1 MANKVQEYLELS
13 EQATRQIS
21 GSYKEWTGFLTTAAR
36 LYKYPFSEQLL
47 IYAQRPNATAC
58 ADYDLWNKQMRRYVM
73 RGAKGIA
80 LIDTSTGD
88 NKIRYVFDVSD
99 TGEKENARR
108 PWLWQYRPEH
118 QQAVAN
124 ALEKRFGVSGESG
137 LADQL
142 EQIASVLA
150 GDYWTEHG
158 SELARIVD
166 GSFLEGYDSVN
177 IGVQF
182 WQAATVSTTYAL
194 MARCGL
200 EPETHFQHEDFLS
213 VFDFNTLDTV
223 TELGTA
229 ISQSSEQ
236 VLREIE
242 VAIKQYEREKHA
254 ERSNEHGIGT
264 DLQTGG
270 GRSPAPDDLP
280 GPAGPEPEQVRT
292 DAQEISE
299 GTPPGSVQP
308 LDSTGDLT
316 SAPVGGGG
324 QGQRDAGGDDALT
337 GENGGGHGGTEIQG
351 PPGVGGS
358 DELLQGPGGGDHS
371 SGTGLQ
377 LNTEPDPEGPSVK
390 APGPS
395 VVPAPEPPT
404 PTSAPAREITQADI
418 DAALR
423 EWNGDLDSKRRVQ
436 QYMTDH
442 GREKG
447 TAEWLRSEYGDG
459 LPAFPVTAD
468 GAAIDLPWSKV
479 QRHLA
484 HLVKEDRFLPEE
496 ERGEAAAEEPKKD
509 VPAQPTVREVYDR
522 YKPVVQDLVLAD
534 VPYQNACRN
543 SDRETAVIEGDAAV
557 KRAALTITEPEF
569 MRLYYD
575 MPDFRYRLHRE
586 VIDDTYAA
594 LSAPHE
600 AIPEYD
606 EETPPW
612 GVEIGDHSP
621 WGKVQESK
629 KLAEGIYQISTPG
642 HGGIMVRDTDASN
655 LLSPE
660 TVAAGGSEN
669 GWCYFEEDA
678 VAPAV
683 IRELRDKGVFEP
695 DVKPPDLS
703 SQPITREG
711 DTITIGAGDTAH
723 EVEITVSDEQWQE
736 IQAAIPDSTA
746 PPARDPLAPAY
757 DVGDKVYLDGTEY
770 VIEDISL
777 FDVQL
782 RDPTQAYPVLRSE
795 PKDRFMAALLR
806 DSRNSQI
813 TDFVAADLSQFNE
826 DFREVLTS
834 GLLTDEDRNEIIEYF
849 RAGKG
854 NREMGGL
861 LSGLLGNRVDTTELS
876 TGEMADYFTSGLSMR
891 IEILNDDEV
900 KIASAAYSW
909 HQIAPVLRSLWQQEL
924 DGFTHAPVQRDPVRL
939 EGKPSYQ
946 VGDKVSFQ
954 YGDHEI
960 TGTIGYIGDLDV
972 RIDTGPYTW
981 NNQVVSR
988 DFFEDAIRQ
997 DERNAHLF
1005 TQEPDP
1011 PPAPE
1016 VTPETTTIY
1025 PGDKNGLPFDVIV
1038 QRLPVDEPEQTQ
1050 PEQTAAQ
1057 NFRITDDHL
1066 GEGGPKAKFRMNMEA
1081 INTLQ
1086 GIELEGRSATRS
1098 EQEVLSR
1105 YVGWG
1110 GLPDAFDPDKP
1121 EWADEYLELKAA
1133 LTPAEYEAARASV
1146 LNAHYTS
1153 PTVIKAI
1160 YKAVGNM
1167 GFTAGNILEPSCGVG
1182 NFFGL
1187 LPEAMAASRLYGVEL
1202 DSITGRIARQLY
1214 PQANI
1219 TVAGF
1224 ETTDRRDFYDL
1235 AVGNVPFGDYPVN
1248 DWAYNKHH
1256 FSIHNYFAAKMM
1268 DQVRPGGIVAFV
1280 TSRYTMDAKGEDA
1293 RKYLAERADLLGA
1306 IRLPNNAFRANAGT
1320 DVVTDILFFQ
1330 KRDTPQVEMPDWV
1343 HVGENQD
1350 GFTVNRY
1357 FIDHP
1362 EMILG
1367 RQTSKSTQYGSQDFT
1382 VAPIEGLEL
1391 ADQLHDAIKYIRGQY
1406 REAAPPELEEGAE
1419 QERVTIP
1426 ADPNVKNFSYTIV
1439 DGDVYY
1445 RENSI
1450 MEKQDL
1456 SGAAKER
1463 VMGMVELRDCVRD
1476 LIDLQLREDVPDSA
1490 IRQQQERL
1498 EQLYDAYTA
1507 KFGLIN
1513 ARNNQQAF
1521 SRDDGYYLLCAL
1533 EIVDENGRLEGKADM
1548 FTKRTVSPHRTVTS
1562 VDTASE
1568 ALAVSIAEK
1577 AGVDMPYMSQLTG
1590 KTEEQ
1595 LEQEL
1600 TGVIFRDI
1608 RCAEDPDLIP
1618 RAYVDLD
1625 RFPLVTADEYL
1636 SGNVRRKLRMA
1647 QAMAEVLPPAE
1658 AAKIRQNVEAL
1669 TAAQPKDLDASEI
1682 EVRLGA
1688 TWVDKKYIQQF
1699 MYETLDT
1706 PWRLRGSIKVN
1717 YSPVTAEWQITSKRA
1732 VYDHDVAA
1740 YTTFGTRRANAYEI
1754 LQDTLNLRDVRIYD
1768 LVTDLDGKEHR
1779 VLNAKE
1785 TTLAQQKQQALKDAF
1800 RDWIWRDPRRRQAL
1814 VKQYNEEMN
1823 STRPREYD
1831 GSHIVFSG
1839 MNPEIKL
1846 QPHQVN
1852 AVAHVLYGG
1861 NTLLAHEVGA
1871 GKTFEMIAAAMES
1884 KRLGLC
1890 HKSIFVVP
1898 NHLIQQWASEF
1909 MRLYPSAHVLVT
1921 TKKDFEPARRK
1932 KFCARIATGDYDA
1945 VIIGQSQFEKIP
1957 ISYERQ
1963 ERIIRDEIQEILA
1976 GIRELKY
1983 MGGENFSIR
1992 QMEKTRRRLEERLEK
2007 LRADQKKDSVI
2018 TFEQLGVDRMFVD
2031 ESDFYKN
2038 LFMTTKMRNVAGLS
2052 TTDAQKSSDMFA
2064 KCRYLDELTGGRG
2077 VIFAT
2082 GTPISNSMTEMF
2094 TIHRYLQYNR
2104 LQEMGMGHFDCWAS
2118 RFGETSTVLELA
2130 PEGTGYRPRTR
2141 FAKFFNLPEL
2151 MNLFKEV
2158 ADVKT
2163 ADQLH
2168 LPTPEVEYHTI
2179 ASKPTE
2185 HQREMV
2191 KELSERASKVHGGAV
2206 DPHEDN
2212 MLKITSDGRKLGL
2225 DQRIID
2231 PLLPDEP
2238 GTKVNRCVEN
2248 ILHFWREGE
2257 ADKLTQIVFCD
2268 ISTPQAKTAKK
2279 KGLAQAAEKPFTIYD
2294 DIREKLIAA
2303 GMPPEQIAF
2312 IHDADTDQ
2320 KKKALFSKVNDGLV
2334 RVIIGSTAKLG
2345 AGTNIQKR
2353 LIALHDLDCPWRPRD
2368 LIQRKG
2374 RIERRGNDNKKVHV
2388 FRYVTEGT
2396 FDAYLWQ
2403 TIENKQK
2410 FISQIMTSKSPVR
2423 SCEDVDEAALSYA
2436 EIKALCAG
2444 DPRIKERMD
2453 LDIDV
2458 SRLRLLKAEHQS
2470 QQYRM
2475 EDNLLKYFPE
2485 QIKQNQEFI
2494 AGFKADMETLAAH
2507 PHPIV
2512 TVEKPP
2518 AKTAEEEPPAADT
2531 PEAPAAV
2538 EVKQGFAGME
2548 IGGVTFT
2555 DKEEAGKALLAACKE
2570 LAVGETKEI
2579 GSYRGFTLSI
2589 SHAQMFERTS
2599 LTLKGQMTHLVELS
2613 DDIYG
2618 NITRMDNT
2626 LEKMPERLQGVE
2638 AHLQNLYQQQSA
2650 TKAAL
2655 GKPFPQEAELQAKS
2669 ARLAELDAALNI
2681 DRGAPPA
2688 EQTVA
2693 KSPRPSVLEGLKRP
2707 VPPRQKQDRPKDR
2720 RQER

>member
-1 MANKVQEYLELS
+1 MADKVLEYLQLS
-13 EQATRQIS
+13 DHAAKQIAS
-21 GSYKEWTGFLTTAAR
+21 SYKEWTGFLATAGR
-36 LYKYPFSEQLL
+36 LYKYPFPEQVM
-47 IYAQRPNATAC
+47 IYAQRPDATAC
-58 ADYDLWNKQMRRYVM
+58 ADYELWNKQMRRYVL

-80 LIDTSTGD
+80 LIDTSTGK
-88 NKIRYVFDVSD
+88 NKVRYVFDVSD

-118 QQAVAN
+118 QQAVTA
-124 ALEKRFGVSGESG
+124 ALEARYGVSGENG
-137 LADQL
+137 LAEQLEKIADQL
-142 EQIASVLA
+142 AE
-150 GDYWTEHG
+150 GYWNNNRED
-158 SELARIVD
+158 LLRIVD
-166 GSFLEGYDSVN
+166 GSFLEEYDDLN
-177 IGVQF
+177 IEMAF
-182 WQAATVSTTYAL
+182 RRAAAVSITYAL
-194 MARCGL
+194 MSRCSL
-200 EPETHFQHEDFLS
+200 EPEDYFEHEDFLNF
-213 VFDFNTLDTV
+213 FDFNTRDTL
-223 TELGTA
+223 TALGMA
-229 ISQSSEQ
+229 VSQSNEQ
-236 VLREIE
+236 VLRQIE
-242 VAIKQYEREKHA
+242 VTIKRYERENLA
-254 ERSNEHGIGT
+254 ERSAEHGEHS
-264 DLQTGG
+264 DLHPGG
-270 GRSPAPDDLP
+270 GRTAPQSDPARTGQKEP
-280 GPAGPEPEQVRT
+280 GQVRT
-292 DAQEISE
+292 DAPEVSE
-299 GTPPGSVQP
+299 GGAPGVVGNHDNGRDP
-308 LDSTGDLT
+308 V

-324 QGQRDAGGDDALT
+324 PGQRDAGGDDALP
-337 GENGGGHGGTEIQG
+337 GENGGGHGGTESPE
-351 PPGVGGS
+351 PPGVGGP

-371 SGTGLQ
+371 GGTDLH
-377 LNTEPDPEGPSVK
+377 LNTELVPEGPSVK

-395 VVPAPEPPT
+395 VVPPADDAPPAPEPPAPT
-404 PTSAPAREITQADI
+404 PAPLREITQADI
-418 DAALR
+418 DAALQ
-423 EWNGDLDSKRRVQ
+423 EWNGDMDSKRRVQ

-442 GREKG
+442 SREKG
-447 TAEWLRSEYGDG
+447 AAEWLRNEYGDG
-459 LPAFPVTAD
+459 LPAFPVTAE
-468 GAAIDLPWSKV
+468 GAATDLPWPKV

-484 HLVKEDRFLPEE
+484 RLVKEDRFLSGE
-496 ERGEAAAEEPKKD
+496 ERGEAAVEEPEKD
-509 VPAQPTVREVYDR
+509 APAQPTVREIFDQ
-522 YKPVVQDLVLAD
+522 YKPVVAGLVLAD
-534 VPYQNACRN
+534 VAYQNACRN
-543 SDRETAVIEGDAAV
+543 SDKETAIIEGDAAV
-557 KRAALTITEPEF
+557 KRAALTITEPDF
-569 MRLYYD
+569 MRLYFD

-586 VIDDTYAA
+586 VIDETYAA
-594 LSAPHE
+594 LSQPQ
-600 AIPEYD
+600 
-606 EETPPW
+606 
-612 GVEIGDHSP
+612 
-621 WGKVQESK
+621 QELELE
-629 KLAEGIYQISTPG
+629 LAE
-642 HGGIMVRDTDASN
+642 
-655 LLSPE
+655 
-660 TVAAGGSEN
+660 AA
-669 GWCYFEEDA
+669 
-678 VAPAV
+678 VV
-683 IRELRDKGVFEP
+683 
-695 DVKPPDLS
+695 
-703 SQPITREG
+703 
-711 DTITIGAGDTAH
+711 
-723 EVEITVSDEQWQE
+723 
-736 IQAAIPDSTA
+736 
-746 PPARDPLAPAY
+746 ARDPLAPAY
-757 DVGDKVYLDGTEY
+757 NVGDTVYLDNTAFE
-770 VIEDISL
+770 ITDINL
-777 FDVQL
+777 FEVQL
-782 RDPTQAYPVLRSE
+782 RDPAQTYPILRSE
-795 PKDRFMAALLR
+795 PKERFETLLQR
-806 DSRNSQI
+806 DSRNSHI
-813 TDFVAADLSQFNE
+813 TDFLAADLGQFNE

-861 LSGLLGNRVDTTELS
+861 LSGLLGNRVDTVELA
-876 TGEMADYFTSGLSMR
+876 TGETADYFTSGLSMR

-924 DGFTHAPVQRDPVRL
+924 DGFTRVPVQREPVWL
-939 EGKPSYQ
+939 EGTPSYQ

-954 YGDHEI
+954 YGDREI
-960 TGTIGYIGDLDV
+960 SGTIGYIGDLDV
-972 RIDTGPYTW
+972 RIDTGPYAW
-981 NNQVVSR
+981 SNQTVSR
-988 DFFEDAIRQ
+988 DFFDDAIRQ
-997 DERNAHLF
+997 DQRNAHLF
-1005 TQEPDP
+1005 TQEPELA
-1011 PPAPE
+1011 PAPE
-1016 VTPETTTIY
+1016 VTPGTATIY
-1025 PGDKNGLPFDVIV
+1025 PGDKNGLPFDIIV
-1038 QRLPVDEPEQTQ
+1038 QRLPVDEPEQAQ
-1050 PEQTAAQ
+1050 PEQTDAPQ
-1057 NFRITDDHL
+1057 NFHITDDHL
-1066 GEGGPKAKFRMNMEA
+1066 GEGGPKAKFRMNAEA
-1081 INTLQ
+1081 ITTLHE
-1086 GIELEGRSATRS
+1086 IEFDGRTATPE
-1098 EQEVLSR
+1098 EQEILSR

-1110 GLPDAFDPDKP
+1110 ALADAFDPNKP
-1121 EWADEYLELKAA
+1121 DWADEYKELQVL
-1133 LTPAEYEAARASV
+1133 LTPEEYKAARASV

-1160 YKAVGNM
+1160 YEAVGNM
-1167 GFTAGNILEPSCGVG
+1167 GFTSGNILEPACGVG

-1187 LPEAMAASRLYGVEL
+1187 LPEAMAASKLYGVEL
-1202 DSITGRIARQLY
+1202 DSITGRIAQQLY
-1214 PQANI
+1214 PRADI

-1280 TSRYTMDAKGEDA
+1280 TSRYTMDAKSEDA

-1330 KRDTPQVEMPDWV
+1330 KRDTPQTELPDWV

-1406 REAAPPELEEGAE
+1406 REAQPPELEEGTE

-1426 ADPNVKNFSYTIV
+1426 ADPNVQNFSFTVV
-1439 DGDVYY
+1439 DGDVYF
-1445 RENSI
+1445 REHSI

-1463 VMGMVELRDCVRD
+1463 VVGMVELRDCVRN
-1476 LIDLQLREDVPDSA
+1476 LIDLQLREDIPDSA
-1490 IRQQQERL
+1490 IRDQQEKL
-1498 EQLYDAYTA
+1498 NQLYDAYTA

-1513 ARNNQQAF
+1513 DRANQRVF
-1521 SRDDGYYLLCAL
+1521 SSDNAYFLLCAL
-1533 EIVDENGRLEGKADM
+1533 EVMDEDGRFTGKADM
-1548 FTKRTVSPHRTVTS
+1548 FTKRTVSPHRAVTS

-1568 ALAVSIAEK
+1568 ALAVSIAERAK
-1577 AGVDMPYMSQLTG
+1577 VDMPYMAQLSG

-1595 LEQEL
+1595 LEREL

-1608 RCAEDPDLIP
+1608 RCAEDPYLIP
-1618 RAYVDLD
+1618 KAFVNLD

-1647 QAMAEVLPPAE
+1647 QAMAEVLPPE
-1658 AAKIRQNVEAL
+1658 DAAKIRQNVEAL

-1706 PWRLRGSIKVN
+1706 PWRLQGGIKVN
-1717 YSPVTAEWQITSKRA
+1717 YSPVTAEWQITGKRA

-1890 HKSIFVVP
+1890 HKSVFVVP

-1909 MRLYPSAHVLVT
+1909 MRLYPSANILVT
-1921 TKKDFEPARRK
+1921 TKQDFEPARRK

-1957 ISYERQ
+1957 VSYERQ
-1963 ERIIRDEIQEILA
+1963 ERIIEDEIQEIMA
-1976 GIRELKY
+1976 GIQRLKY
-1983 MGGENFSIR
+1983 QGGENFSVK
-1992 QMEKTRRRLEERLEK
+1992 QMVKTQRRLEERLKK
-2007 LRADQKKDSVI
+2007 LKADHKKDSVV

-2094 TIHRYLQYNR
+2094 TIHRYLQYDR

-2151 MNLFKEV
+2151 MIFFKEV

-2248 ILHFWREGE
+2248 ILRIWREGE
-2257 ADKLTQIVFCD
+2257 AGKLTQIVFCD

-2320 KKKALFSKVNDGLV
+2320 KKKALFSKVNAGQV

-2458 SRLRLLKAEHQS
+2458 SRLRLLKADHQS
-2470 QQYRM
+2470 QQYRL

-2485 QIKQNQEFI
+2485 QIRQNQEFI

-2512 TVEKPP
+2512 TVEKKEP
-2518 AKTAEEEPPAADT
+2518 EEQAPDDAAAPPAAES
-2531 PEAPAAV
+2531 EAPAAV

-2548 IGGVTFT
+2548 IGGTAFT
-2555 DKEEAGKALLAACKE
+2555 DKAEAGKALIAACKE
-2570 LAVGETKEI
+2570 LKVGETKEI
-2579 GSYRGFTLSI
+2579 GSYRGFAMSV
-2589 SHAQMFERTS
+2589 SRPQFFEKTS

-2613 DDIYG
+2613 DDVFG
-2618 NITRMDNT
+2618 NLTRIDNA
-2626 LEKMPERLQGVE
+2626 LEKIPERLTATE
-2638 AHLQNLYQQQSA
+2638 AAVDNLNQQMA
-2650 TKAAL
+2650 AARAAL
-2655 GKPFPQEAELQAKS
+2655 GKPFPKEEELRVKS

-2681 DRGAPPA
+2681 DHGAPPA

-2693 KSPRPSVLEGLKRP
+2693 KSARPSVLEGLKRP
-2707 VPPRQKQDRPKDR
+2707 LPPRQKPDKPKND

>member
-1 MANKVQEYLELS
+1 MADKVLEYLQLS
-13 EQATRQIS
+13 DHAAKQIAS
-21 GSYKEWTGFLTTAAR
+21 SYKEWTGFLATAGR
-36 LYKYPFSEQLL
+36 LYKYPFPEQVM
-47 IYAQRPNATAC
+47 IYAQRPDATAC
-58 ADYDLWNKQMRRYVM
+58 ADYDLWNKQMRRYVL

-80 LIDTSTGD
+80 LIDTSTGK
-88 NKIRYVFDVSD
+88 NKVRYVFDVSD

-118 QQAVAN
+118 QQAVTA
-124 ALEKRFGVSGESG
+124 ALEARYGVSGENG
-137 LADQL
+137 LAEQLEKIADQL
-142 EQIASVLA
+142 AE
-150 GDYWTEHG
+150 GYWNNNRED
-158 SELARIVD
+158 LLRIVD
-166 GSFLEGYDSVN
+166 GSFLEEYDDLN
-177 IGVQF
+177 IEMAF
-182 WQAATVSTTYAL
+182 RRAAAVSITYAL
-194 MARCGL
+194 MSRCSL
-200 EPETHFQHEDFLS
+200 EPEDYFEHEDFLNF
-213 VFDFNTLDTV
+213 FDFNTRDTL
-223 TELGTA
+223 TALGMA
-229 ISQSSEQ
+229 VSQSNEQ
-236 VLREIE
+236 VLRQIE
-242 VAIKQYEREKHA
+242 VTIKRYERENLA
-254 ERSNEHGIGT
+254 ERSAEHGEHS
-264 DLQTGG
+264 DLHPGG
-270 GRSPAPDDLP
+270 GRTAPQSDPARTGQKEP
-280 GPAGPEPEQVRT
+280 GQVRT
-292 DAQEISE
+292 DAPEVSE
-299 GTPPGSVQP
+299 GGAPGVVGNHDNGRDP
-308 LDSTGDLT
+308 V

-324 QGQRDAGGDDALT
+324 PGQRDAGGDDALP
-337 GENGGGHGGTEIQG
+337 GENGGGHGGTESPE
-351 PPGVGGS
+351 PPGVGGP

-371 SGTGLQ
+371 GGTDLH
-377 LNTEPDPEGPSVK
+377 LNTELVPEGPSVK

-395 VVPAPEPPT
+395 VVPPADDAPPAPEPPAPT
-404 PTSAPAREITQADI
+404 PAPLREITQADI
-418 DAALR
+418 DAALQ
-423 EWNGDLDSKRRVQ
+423 EWNGDMDSKRRVQ

-442 GREKG
+442 SREKG
-447 TAEWLRSEYGDG
+447 AAEWLRNEYGDG
-459 LPAFPVTAD
+459 LPAFPVTAE
-468 GAAIDLPWSKV
+468 GAATDLPWPKV

-484 HLVKEDRFLPEE
+484 RLVKEDRFLSGE
-496 ERGEAAAEEPKKD
+496 ERGEAAVEEPEKD
-509 VPAQPTVREVYDR
+509 APAQPTVREIFDQ
-522 YKPVVQDLVLAD
+522 YKPVVAGLVLAD
-534 VPYQNACRN
+534 VAYQNACRN
-543 SDRETAVIEGDAAV
+543 SDKETAIIEGDAAV
-557 KRAALTITEPEF
+557 KRAALTITEPDF
-569 MRLYYD
+569 MRLYFD

-586 VIDDTYAA
+586 VIDETYAA
-594 LSAPHE
+594 LSQPQ
-600 AIPEYD
+600 
-606 EETPPW
+606 
-612 GVEIGDHSP
+612 
-621 WGKVQESK
+621 QELELE
-629 KLAEGIYQISTPG
+629 LAE
-642 HGGIMVRDTDASN
+642 
-655 LLSPE
+655 
-660 TVAAGGSEN
+660 AA
-669 GWCYFEEDA
+669 
-678 VAPAV
+678 VV
-683 IRELRDKGVFEP
+683 
-695 DVKPPDLS
+695 
-703 SQPITREG
+703 
-711 DTITIGAGDTAH
+711 
-723 EVEITVSDEQWQE
+723 
-736 IQAAIPDSTA
+736 
-746 PPARDPLAPAY
+746 ARDPLAPAY
-757 DVGDKVYLDGTEY
+757 NVGDTVYLDNTAFE
-770 VIEDISL
+770 ITDINL
-777 FDVQL
+777 FEVQL
-782 RDPTQAYPVLRSE
+782 RDPAQTYPILRSE
-795 PKDRFMAALLR
+795 PKERFETLLQR
-806 DSRNSQI
+806 DSRNSHI
-813 TDFVAADLSQFNE
+813 TDFLAADLGQFNE

-861 LSGLLGNRVDTTELS
+861 LSGLLGNRVDTVELA
-876 TGEMADYFTSGLSMR
+876 TGETADYFTSGLSMR

-924 DGFTHAPVQRDPVRL
+924 DGFTRVPVQREPVWL
-939 EGKPSYQ
+939 EGTPSYQ

-954 YGDHEI
+954 YGDREI
-960 TGTIGYIGDLDV
+960 SGTIGYIGDLDV
-972 RIDTGPYTW
+972 RIDTGPYAW
-981 NNQVVSR
+981 SNQTVSR
-988 DFFEDAIRQ
+988 DFFDDAIRQ
-997 DERNAHLF
+997 DQRNAHLF
-1005 TQEPDP
+1005 TQEPELA
-1011 PPAPE
+1011 PAPE
-1016 VTPETTTIY
+1016 VTPGTATIY
-1025 PGDKNGLPFDVIV
+1025 PGDKNGLPFDIIV
-1038 QRLPVDEPEQTQ
+1038 QRLPVDEPEQAQ
-1050 PEQTAAQ
+1050 PEQTDAPQ
-1057 NFRITDDHL
+1057 NFHITDDHL
-1066 GEGGPKAKFRMNMEA
+1066 GEGGPKAKFRMNAEA
-1081 INTLQ
+1081 ITTLHE
-1086 GIELEGRSATRS
+1086 IEFDGRTATPE
-1098 EQEVLSR
+1098 EQEILSR

-1110 GLPDAFDPDKP
+1110 ALADAFDPNKP
-1121 EWADEYLELKAA
+1121 DWADEYKELQVL
-1133 LTPAEYEAARASV
+1133 LTPEEYKAARASV

-1160 YKAVGNM
+1160 YEAVGNM
-1167 GFTAGNILEPSCGVG
+1167 GFTSGNILEPACGVG

-1187 LPEAMAASRLYGVEL
+1187 LPEAMAASKLYGVEL
-1202 DSITGRIARQLY
+1202 DSITGRIAQQLY
-1214 PQANI
+1214 PRADI

-1280 TSRYTMDAKGEDA
+1280 TSRYTMDAKSEDA

-1330 KRDTPQVEMPDWV
+1330 KRDTPQTELPDWV

-1406 REAAPPELEEGAE
+1406 REAQPPELEEGTE

-1426 ADPNVKNFSYTIV
+1426 ADPNVQNFSFTVV
-1439 DGDVYY
+1439 DGDVYF
-1445 RENSI
+1445 REHSI

-1463 VMGMVELRDCVRD
+1463 VVGMVELRDCVRN
-1476 LIDLQLREDVPDSA
+1476 LIDLQLREDIPDSA
-1490 IRQQQERL
+1490 IRDQQEKL
-1498 EQLYDAYTA
+1498 NQLYDAYTA

-1513 ARNNQQAF
+1513 DRANQRVF
-1521 SRDDGYYLLCAL
+1521 SSDNAYFLLCAL
-1533 EIVDENGRLEGKADM
+1533 EVMDEDGRFTGKADM
-1548 FTKRTVSPHRTVTS
+1548 FTKRTVSPHRAVTS

-1568 ALAVSIAEK
+1568 ALAVSIAERAK
-1577 AGVDMPYMSQLTG
+1577 VDMPYMAQLSG

-1595 LEQEL
+1595 LEREL

-1608 RCAEDPDLIP
+1608 RCAEDPYLIP
-1618 RAYVDLD
+1618 KAFVNLD

-1647 QAMAEVLPPAE
+1647 QAMAEVLPPE
-1658 AAKIRQNVEAL
+1658 DAAKIRQNVEAL

-1706 PWRLRGSIKVN
+1706 PWRLQGGIKVN
-1717 YSPVTAEWQITSKRA
+1717 YSPVTAEWQITGKRA

-1890 HKSIFVVP
+1890 HKSVFVVP

-1909 MRLYPSAHVLVT
+1909 MRLYPSANILVT
-1921 TKKDFEPARRK
+1921 TKQDFEPARRK

-1957 ISYERQ
+1957 VSYERQ
-1963 ERIIRDEIQEILA
+1963 ERIIEDEIQEIMA
-1976 GIRELKY
+1976 GIQRLKY
-1983 MGGENFSIR
+1983 QGGENFSVK
-1992 QMEKTRRRLEERLEK
+1992 QMVKTQRRLEERLKK
-2007 LRADQKKDSVI
+2007 LKADHKKDSVV

-2094 TIHRYLQYNR
+2094 TIHRYLQYDR

-2151 MNLFKEV
+2151 MIFFKEV

-2248 ILHFWREGE
+2248 ILRIWREGE
-2257 ADKLTQIVFCD
+2257 AGKLTQIVFCD

-2320 KKKALFSKVNDGLV
+2320 KKKALFSKVNAGQV

-2458 SRLRLLKAEHQS
+2458 SRLRLLKADHQS
-2470 QQYRM
+2470 QQYRL

-2485 QIKQNQEFI
+2485 QIRQNQEFI

-2512 TVEKPP
+2512 TVEKKEP
-2518 AKTAEEEPPAADT
+2518 EEQAPDDAAAPPAAES
-2531 PEAPAAV
+2531 EAPAAV

-2548 IGGVTFT
+2548 IGGTAFT
-2555 DKEEAGKALLAACKE
+2555 DKAEAGKALIAACKE
-2570 LAVGETKEI
+2570 LKVGETKEI
-2579 GSYRGFTLSI
+2579 GSYRGFAMSV
-2589 SHAQMFERTS
+2589 SRPQFFEKTS

-2613 DDIYG
+2613 DDVFG
-2618 NITRMDNT
+2618 NLTRIDNA
-2626 LEKMPERLQGVE
+2626 LEKIPERLTATE
-2638 AHLQNLYQQQSA
+2638 AAVDNLNQQMA
-2650 TKAAL
+2650 AARAAL
-2655 GKPFPQEAELQAKS
+2655 GKPFPKEEELRVKS

-2681 DRGAPPA
+2681 DHGAPPA

-2693 KSPRPSVLEGLKRP
+2693 KSARPSVLEGLKRP
-2707 VPPRQKQDRPKDR
+2707 LPPRQKPDKPKND

>member
-1 MANKVQEYLELS
+1 M
-13 EQATRQIS
+13 
-21 GSYKEWTGFLTTAAR
+21 
-36 LYKYPFSEQLL
+36 
-47 IYAQRPNATAC
+47 IYAQRPDATAC
-58 ADYDLWNKQMRRYVM
+58 ADYDLWNKQMRRYVL

-80 LIDTSTGD
+80 LIDTSTGK
-88 NKIRYVFDVSD
+88 NKVRYVFDVSD

-118 QQAVAN
+118 QQAVTA
-124 ALEKRFGVSGESG
+124 ALEARYGVSGENG
-137 LADQL
+137 LAEQLEKIADQL
-142 EQIASVLA
+142 AE
-150 GDYWTEHG
+150 GYWNNNRED
-158 SELARIVD
+158 LLRIVD
-166 GSFLEGYDSVN
+166 GSFLEEYDDLN
-177 IGVQF
+177 IEMAF
-182 WQAATVSTTYAL
+182 RRAAAVSITYAL
-194 MARCGL
+194 MSRCGL
-200 EPETHFQHEDFLS
+200 EPEDYFEHEDFLS
-213 VFDFNTLDTV
+213 FFDFNTRDTL
-223 TELGTA
+223 TALGMA
-229 ISQSSEQ
+229 VSQSNEQ
-236 VLREIE
+236 VLRQIE
-242 VAIKQYEREKHA
+242 VTIKRYERENLA
-254 ERSNEHGIGT
+254 ERSAEHGEHS
-264 DLQTGG
+264 DLHPGG
-270 GRSPAPDDLP
+270 GRTAPQPDPARTGQKEP
-280 GPAGPEPEQVRT
+280 GQVRT
-292 DAQEISE
+292 DAPEVSE
-299 GTPPGSVQP
+299 GGAPGIVGNHDNGRDP
-308 LDSTGDLT
+308 V

-324 QGQRDAGGDDALT
+324 PGQRDAGGDDALP
-337 GENGGGHGGTEIQG
+337 GENGGGHGGTESPE
-351 PPGVGGS
+351 PPGVGGP
-358 DELLQGPGGGDHS
+358 DELLQGPGGGDHPG
-371 SGTGLQ
+371 GTDLH
-377 LNTEPDPEGPSVK
+377 LNTEPKPEGPSVK

-395 VVPAPEPPT
+395 VVPPADDAPPAPEPPAPTQT
-404 PTSAPAREITQADI
+404 PLREITQADI
-418 DAALR
+418 DAALQ
-423 EWNGDLDSKRRVQ
+423 EWNGDPDSKRRVQ
-436 QYMTDH
+436 QYMTEH

-459 LPAFPVTAD
+459 LPAFPVTAE
-468 GAAIDLPWSKV
+468 GAATDLPWPKV

-484 HLVKEDRFLPEE
+484 RLVKEDRFLLGE
-496 ERGEAAAEEPKKD
+496 ERGEAAVEEPEKD
-509 VPAQPTVREVYDR
+509 VPAQPTVREIFDQ
-522 YKPVVQDLVLAD
+522 YKPVVAGLVLAD
-534 VPYQNACRN
+534 VAYQNACRN
-543 SDRETAVIEGDAAV
+543 SDKETAIIEGDAAV
-557 KRAALTITEPEF
+557 KRAALTITEPDF
-569 MRLYYD
+569 MRLYFD

-586 VIDDTYAA
+586 VIDETYDA
-594 LSAPHE
+594 LSAPRE

-621 WGKVQESK
+621 WGRVQESK
-629 KLAEGIYQISTPG
+629 KLTEGIYQISTPG
-642 HGGIMVRDTDASN
+642 HGGIMVRDTDANN

-711 DTITIGAGDTAH
+711 DTITIGAGDTTH
-723 EVEITVSDEQWQE
+723 EVEITVSDKQWQE
-736 IQAAIPDSTA
+736 IQAAIPDTAA

-806 DSRNSQI
+806 DTRNSHI
-813 TDFVAADLSQFNE
+813 TDFLAADLNQFNE

-924 DGFTHAPVQRDPVRL
+924 DGFTHAPVQREPA
-939 EGKPSYQ
+939 EPEQ
-946 VGDKVSFQ
+946 TTEA
-954 YGDHEI
+954 EI
-960 TGTIGYIGDLDV
+960 
-972 RIDTGPYTW
+972 
-981 NNQVVSR
+981 
-988 DFFEDAIRQ
+988 
-997 DERNAHLF
+997 
-1005 TQEPDP
+1005 
-1011 PPAPE
+1011 
-1016 VTPETTTIY
+1016 TTIY
-1025 PGDKNGLPFDVIV
+1025 PGDKNGLPFDIIV
-1038 QRLPVDEPEQTQ
+1038 QRLPVDEPEQAQ
-1050 PEQTAAQ
+1050 PKQTDAPQ
-1057 NFRITDDHL
+1057 NFHITDDHL
-1066 GEGGPKAKFRMNMEA
+1066 GEGGPKAKFRMNAEA
-1081 INTLQ
+1081 ITTLHE
-1086 GIELEGRSATRS
+1086 IEFDGRTATPE
-1098 EQEVLSR
+1098 EQEILSR

-1110 GLPDAFDPDKP
+1110 ALADAFDPNKP
-1121 EWADEYLELKAA
+1121 DWADEYKELQVL
-1133 LTPAEYEAARASV
+1133 LTPEEYKAARASV

-1160 YKAVGNM
+1160 YEAVGNM
-1167 GFTAGNILEPSCGVG
+1167 GFTSGNILEPACGVG

-1187 LPEAMAASRLYGVEL
+1187 LPEAMAASKLYGVEL
-1202 DSITGRIARQLY
+1202 DSITGRIAQQLY
-1214 PQANI
+1214 PRADI

-1280 TSRYTMDAKGEDA
+1280 TSRYTMDAKSEDA

-1330 KRDTPQVEMPDWV
+1330 KRDTPQVEIPDWV

-1406 REAAPPELEEGAE
+1406 REAQPPELEEGTE

-1426 ADPNVKNFSYTIV
+1426 ADPNVQNFSFTVV
-1439 DGDVYY
+1439 DGDVYF
-1445 RENSI
+1445 REHSI

-1463 VMGMVELRDCVRD
+1463 VVGMVALRDCVRN
-1476 LIDLQLREDVPDSA
+1476 LIDLQLREDIPDSA
-1490 IRQQQERL
+1490 IRDQQEKL
-1498 EQLYDAYTA
+1498 NQLYDAYTA

-1513 ARNNQQAF
+1513 DRANQRVF
-1521 SRDDGYYLLCAL
+1521 SSDNAYFLLCAL
-1533 EIVDENGRLEGKADM
+1533 EVMDEDGRFTGKADM
-1548 FTKRTVSPHRTVTS
+1548 FTKRTISPHRAVTS

-1568 ALAVSIAEK
+1568 ALAVSIAERAK
-1577 AGVDMPYMSQLTG
+1577 VDMPYMAQLSG

-1595 LEQEL
+1595 LEREL

-1608 RCAEDPDLIP
+1608 RCAEDPNLIP
-1618 RAYVDLD
+1618 KAFIDLD

-1647 QAMAEVLPPAE
+1647 QAMAEVLPPE
-1658 AAKIRQNVEAL
+1658 DAAKIRQNVEAL

-1706 PWRLRGSIKVN
+1706 PWRLQGGIKVN
-1717 YSPVTAEWQITSKRA
+1717 YSPVTAEWQITGKRA

-1754 LQDTLNLRDVRIYD
+1754 LQDTLNLRDVRVYD
-1768 LVTDLDGKEHR
+1768 YVTDPDGKERR
-1779 VLNAKE
+1779 VLNSKE

-1800 RDWIWRDPRRRQAL
+1800 RDWIWRDPRRRQTL

-1890 HKSIFVVP
+1890 HKSVFVVP

-1909 MRLYPSAHVLVT
+1909 MRLYPSANILVT
-1921 TKKDFEPARRK
+1921 TKQDFEPARRK

-1957 ISYERQ
+1957 VSYERQ
-1963 ERIIRDEIQEILA
+1963 ERIIQDEIQEIMA
-1976 GIRELKY
+1976 GIQQLKY
-1983 MGGENFSIR
+1983 QGGENFSVK
-1992 QMEKTRRRLEERLEK
+1992 QMVKTQRRLEERLKK
-2007 LRADQKKDSVI
+2007 LKADHKKDSVV

-2094 TIHRYLQYNR
+2094 TIHRYLQYDR

-2151 MNLFKEV
+2151 MIFFKEV

-2231 PLLPDEP
+2231 SLLPDEP

-2248 ILHFWREGE
+2248 ILRIWREGE
-2257 ADKLTQIVFCD
+2257 AGKLTQIVFCD

-2279 KGLAQAAEKPFTIYD
+2279 KGLAQDTEKPFTIYD

-2320 KKKALFSKVNDGLV
+2320 KKKALFSKVNAGQV

-2458 SRLRLLKAEHQS
+2458 SRLRLLKADHQS
-2470 QQYRM
+2470 QQYRL

-2485 QIKQNQEFI
+2485 QIRQNQEFI

-2512 TVEKPP
+2512 TVEKKEP
-2518 AKTAEEEPPAADT
+2518 EEQAPDDAAAAPPAAES
-2531 PEAPAAV
+2531 EAPAAV

-2548 IGGVTFT
+2548 IGGTAFT
-2555 DKEEAGKALLAACKE
+2555 DKAEAGKALIAACKE
-2570 LAVGETKEI
+2570 LKVGETKEI
-2579 GSYRGFTLSI
+2579 GSYRGFAMSI
-2589 SHAQMFERTS
+2589 SRPQFFEKTS

-2613 DDIYG
+2613 DDVFG
-2618 NITRMDNT
+2618 NLTRIDNA
-2626 LEKMPERLQGVE
+2626 LEKIPERLTATEATVE
-2638 AHLQNLYQQQSA
+2638 NLNQQMA
-2650 TKAAL
+2650 AARAAL
-2655 GKPFPQEAELQAKS
+2655 GKPFPKEEELRVKS

-2681 DRGAPPA
+2681 DHGAPPV

-2693 KSPRPSVLEGLKRP
+2693 KSARPSVLEGLKRP
-2707 VPPRQKQDRPKDR
+2707 LPPRQKPDKPKND